1 MWKYQDMFTTI
12 KLFNNERR
20 NMMSKFWARVKFK
33 EEKNAEYLIKA
44 FFQNFNP
51 ESSIV
56 IRGDEAK
63 LEIVFRE
70 PPMVIVDAINHCKII
85 ELNYGKNLKEYEE
98 EKQNSEQFE
107 RKGEDIEK
115 TEQPEQKMEKTENSE
130 QSKQESEKSKD
141 SEQTEKRRKKNDDSV
156 TQKKEVIEKEIIN
169 IPELEEIAQK
179 ATSFDNFAELIAK
192 WLEMD
197 KRQEFFKNLIIVS
210 ANVDKIKWKELEKA
224 LNNNNIS
231 YKLWDKAWV
240 TQQVSEKLKEQSI
253 TILQLLKA
261 IVEQYKG
268 YSFKQKEE
276 QSQKENST
284 EQVTENNEKNS
295 KESIEADSLRPR
307 VKMDCMPEIKD
318 FEETLAS
325 VDKTRP
331 VEERVR
337 YVLEAMGLRELPAKE
352 QEQIIEIASTAVR
365 KERMAFDIIFVE
377 ANIPIEQTMTV
388 RMTFSKF
395 VNDFVQKYESD
406 RKVKLLTFLS
416 ELQKIIMLESE
427 IENFS
432 DFTDM

>member
-156 TQKKEVIEKEIIN
+156 TQKKEVIEKEQSFFHHRIN
-169 IPELEEIAQK
+169 
-179 ATSFDNFAELIAK
+179 
-192 WLEMD
+192 
-197 KRQEFFKNLIIVS
+197 RVFFLK
-210 ANVDKIKWKELEKA
+210 
-224 LNNNNIS
+224 
-231 YKLWDKAWV
+231 
-240 TQQVSEKLKEQSI
+240 TLKE
-253 TILQLLKA
+253 
-261 IVEQYKG
+261 
-268 YSFKQKEE
+268 
-276 QSQKENST
+276 
-284 EQVTENNEKNS
+284 
-295 KESIEADSLRPR
+295 
-307 VKMDCMPEIKD
+307 
-318 FEETLAS
+318 
-325 VDKTRP
+325 
-331 VEERVR
+331 
-337 YVLEAMGLRELPAKE
+337 
-352 QEQIIEIASTAVR
+352 
-365 KERMAFDIIFVE
+365 
-377 ANIPIEQTMTV
+377 
-388 RMTFSKF
+388 
-395 VNDFVQKYESD
+395 
-406 RKVKLLTFLS
+406 
-416 ELQKIIMLESE
+416 
-427 IENFS
+427 
-432 DFTDM
+432 